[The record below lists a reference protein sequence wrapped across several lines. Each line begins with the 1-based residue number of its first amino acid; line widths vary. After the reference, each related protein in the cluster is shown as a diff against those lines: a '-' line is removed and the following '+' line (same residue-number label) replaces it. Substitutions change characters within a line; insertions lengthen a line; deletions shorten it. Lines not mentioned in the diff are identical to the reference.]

1 MAGTV
6 TVKDVA
12 REANVSIGTVSRV
25 LNNHKNVTDEIRQ
38 RVLKAAS
45 QLGYFGPGPGG
56 QDNTSFEPRA
66 VKEIGF
72 LYYSSNDSGAV
83 TLNPFWSHILN
94 GVESESRKNN
104 IKVTYRTIGELGYT
118 PDFLLTTIYE
128 MKLGGILLVG
138 PAEPEIIRLIQQT
151 RLPLVL
157 IDNYVRGLSVDA
169 VLGDNFEGARLA
181 VNYLISEGHQ
191 RIAFIGGPTSFN
203 GPRPLNK
210 IYTIERRAAGYRSAL
225 LDAGLPVDYDL
236 YQPGNLNATGG
247 YAACKRFLERGIDFS
262 AVFCANDDTAIG
274 AIKALYEAGCHVPS
288 DISVVGF
295 DDIDIVQHLT
305 PALTTVNVNKEALG
319 TVAVKSLLNRV
330 ADIDAVNVTNMLDV
344 ELVKRDSVANRRT
357 QRI

>member
-1 MAGTV
+1 MAGAV

-45 QLGYFGPGPGG
+45 QLGYFGPGSGG
-56 QDNTSFEPRA
+56 QDSPLFESKA

-72 LYYSSNDSGAV
+72 FYYSYSSQDSGAV
-83 TLNPFWSHILN
+83 KLNPFWSHILN
-94 GVESESRKNN
+94 GVESEASKSN
-104 IKVTYRTIGELGYT
+104 IKVSYRTINELACIS
-118 PDFLLTTIYE
+118 DFLLTTIYE

-151 RLPLVL
+151 RLPIVL
-157 IDNYVRGLSVDA
+157 IDNYVRDLSVDA
-169 VLGDNFEGARLA
+169 VLGDNFEGARVA
-181 VNYLISEGHQ
+181 VNYLIQEGHQ

-210 IYTIERRAAGYRSAL
+210 IYTIERRAAGYRTAL
-225 LDAGLPVDYDL
+225 LDAGLPINYDL
-236 YQPGNLNATGG
+236 YQPGNLNAGGG
-247 YAACKRFLERGIDFS
+247 YEACKRFLALGIDFS
-262 AVFCANDDTAIG
+262 ALFCANDETAIG
-274 AIKALYEAGCHVPS
+274 AMKALYEAGYSIPG

-305 PALTTVNVNKEALG
+305 PALTTVNINKEALG
-319 TVAVKSLLNRV
+319 AVAVKSLLNRV
-330 ADIDAVNVTNMLDV
+330 ADMDAVNVTSILDV
-344 ELVKRDSVANRRT
+344 ELIKRDSVASRHT
-357 QRI
+357 